1 MKTWKLFWL
10 IVKRVHGDKIIYGFL
25 LFYLAAS
32 AALWILDPGIT
43 NLQDGLWLGFNIAT
57 SIGLGDFT
65 VKTAAAR
72 LVAAALGLYGALIA
86 AVIPG
91 LIASYYIEKVSLKA
105 GQAIEQHYDELMNLH
120 QMSPEEKARLAQT
133 IRKEHAQ

>member
-1 MKTWKLFWL
+1 METWKLFWL
-10 IVKRVHGDKIIYGFL
+10 IVKRVHGDRIIYGFL
-25 LFYLAAS
+25 IFYLAAS
-32 AALWILDPGIT
+32 AALWILDPDIPS
-43 NLQDGLWLGFNIAT
+43 LQVGLWLGFNIAT

-72 LVAAALGLYGALIA
+72 LVAAALGIYGAVIA

-105 GQAIEQHYDELMNLH
+105 GQTIEQHYDQLMNLH
-120 QMSPEEKARLAQT
+120 QMSADEKANLADT